1 MKQDMETT
9 LMEKSKSRKIDVPPG
24 YIRTEVGVIP
34 KDWKVLRL
42 GSITYIRN
50 QKVLENQVVTE
61 IPKIELE
68 HIGKGNGKLLDISA
82 ANNTNSIKYKF
93 FNGDVLF
100 GRLRSYLRKFW
111 HATFNGICTTEI
123 WPLVVDNKQAVSGF
137 IFAIIQTEKFIK
149 EASISYG
156 THMPRA
162 DWGILKN
169 FKLPLAPIH
178 EQRAIATALS
188 DVDQLIESLDKLIA
202 KKRAIKQATM
212 QQLLS
217 GKQRLPGFKGKWETK
232 CLGEIS
238 EITGAGVDKK
248 IKKEEQSVRL
258 VNYLDVYNNNFITSD
273 ILNHWVTASNHK
285 VKKCSVK
292 KGDIFFTPSSEIQ
305 GDIGKSA
312 VALEDIPDAAY
323 SYHVVRVR
331 LKEPLDIFFKTYAFK
346 TDDFLNQAA
355 RQSEGSGTRYIL
367 NMSKFKQLTVLIP
380 PFSEQTAIGKVLFDM
395 DKEIQSLEQRRD
407 KTKQIKQGMMQEL
420 LTGKTRLNLDFEGL
434 KDGHDSKSGDQGNHK
449 NHNSDKRNETSR
461 TY

>member
-1 MKQDMETT
+1 MNMETES
-9 LMEKSKSRKIDVPPG
+9 MDMVQQEQNVPEG
-24 YIRTEVGVIP
+24 YKRTEVGVIP
-34 KDWKVLRL
+34 EDWEVFELSQLVHIETGSTPSTSKREYYGNEFMFVSPADL
-42 GSITYIRN
+42 GKTKWILESEKQLSKKGFAISRNFPPKSILVACIGSTIG
-50 QKVLENQVVTE
+50 K
-61 IPKIELE
+61 IGMAAIELTSNQQ
-68 HIGKGNGKLLDISA
+68 INAIFPNSSISNHFLYYFLSINAKKIKRKA
-82 ANNTNSIKYKF
+82 A
-93 FNGDVLF
+93 
-100 GRLRSYLRKFW
+100 
-111 HATFNGICTTEI
+111 E
-123 WPLVVDNKQAVSGF
+123 QAVPILNKS
-137 IFAIIQTEKFIK
+137 KFGEIN
-149 EASISYG
+149 I
-156 THMPRA
+156 
-162 DWGILKN
+162 
-169 FKLPLAPIH
+169 PIPSLQ
-178 EQRAIATALS
+178 EQKAIATALS
-188 DVDQLIESLDKLIA
+188 DVDNLIESLDKLIA

-217 GKQRLPGFKGKWETK
+217 GKRRLPGFSGEWETK

-395 DKEIQSLEQRRD
+395 DKEIQSLEQRRN

-420 LTGKTRLNLDFEGL
+420 LTGRTRLNLDFEGL
-434 KDGHDSKSGDQGNHK
+434 KDSHDSKSGDQGNHK